1 MITKKSP
8 TLFQAFLPILILM
21 GLIALNVF
29 VSPDDTLGGANQLS
43 LIIASAVAVAIALFN
58 GVKWDYIMERV
69 VHTVSSATSSLLIL
83 FIIGILSGTWMLSGV
98 VPTMIYYGLDI
109 INPSYFLPA
118 AVILSAIISVT
129 IGSSWSTVATI
140 GVALLGIGRA
150 LGFDDG
156 IIAGAIISGA
166 YFGDKVSPLS
176 DTTNLAAAIA
186 KVPIFSHIKYMMQTT
201 IPTFVIT
208 IGIFILISI
217 FGSTSQISTSS
228 NEMQTVIDSYYN
240 ISPFLLLVPLSVV
253 WMIAKRYPTIIVL
266 LVGGLVGAMVAIIA
280 QPQIIAKLAGESS
293 LTFQGAY
300 TVITRAM
307 YGSTAAHTG
316 NSAVDSLLSTG
327 GMAGMLNT
335 VWLILTAMIF
345 GGVLEAGHLLEKIVS
360 TISHKVKSPGMAVST
375 TAGACMLF
383 NITTGDQYMAI
394 VVPGKMFSKLF
405 TRLKLRPELLSRTL
419 EDSGTVTS
427 VLIPWNT
434 CGATQ
439 AAILGVATLTYAPFA
454 FFCYLSPLTT
464 MLYAWLKIKIKPLE
478 ENENKDTPIN

>member
-8 TLFQAFLPILILM
+8 TLFQALLPILVLM

-43 LIIASAVAVAIALFN
+43 LILASAVGMSIALYN
-58 GVKWDYIMERV
+58 GVAWQHILDRV
-69 VHTVSSATSSLLIL
+69 VHTVSSAASSLLIL
-83 FIIGILSGTWMLSGV
+83 FIIGMLSGTWMLSGV

-109 INPSYFLPA
+109 INPSFFLPA
-118 AVILSAIISVT
+118 AIILSSIISVT

-156 IIAGAIISGA
+156 VIAGAIISGA

-176 DTTNLAAAIA
+176 DTTNLASAIA
-186 KVPIFSHIKYMMQTT
+186 KVPIFTHIKYMMQTT
-201 IPTFVIT
+201 IPSFLVALAL
-208 IGIFILISI
+208 FILISL
-217 FGSTSQISTSS
+217 FGSTKTLGASQ
-228 NEMQTVIDSYYN
+228 NEMQSVIDSYYN
-240 ISPFLLLVPLSVV
+240 ISPFLLLVPLTVV
-253 WMIAKRYPTIIVL
+253 WMIAKRYPTVIVL
-266 LVGGLVGAMVAIIA
+266 LIGGLLGAVAALVA
-280 QPQIIAKLAGESS
+280 QPQIVVKLAGETS
-293 LTFQGAY
+293 LTFEGAY

-307 YGSTAAHTG
+307 YGTTTAQTG
-316 NSAVDSLLSTG
+316 NSAVDSLLTTG

-335 VWLILTAMIF
+335 VWLILSAMIF

-360 TISHKVKSPGMAVST
+360 TVSRKVKSPGMAVT
-375 TAGACMLF
+375 TTSGACVLF
-383 NITTGDQYMAI
+383 NLTTGDQYMAI
-394 VVPGKMFSKLF
+394 VVPGKMFAKLF

-439 AAILGVATLTYAPFA
+439 AAILGVAT
-454 FFCYLSPLTT
+454 
-464 MLYAWLKIKIKPLE
+464 
-478 ENENKDTPIN
+478 

>member
-8 TLFQAFLPILILM
+8 TLFQALLPILVLM

-43 LIIASAVAVAIALFN
+43 LILASAVGMSIALYN
-58 GVKWDYIMERV
+58 GVAWQHILDRV

-109 INPSYFLPA
+109 INPSFFLPA
-118 AVILSAIISVT
+118 AIILSSIISVT

-156 IIAGAIISGA
+156 VIAGAIISGA

-176 DTTNLAAAIA
+176 DTTNLASAIA
-186 KVPIFSHIKYMMQTT
+186 KVPIFTHIKYMMQTT
-201 IPTFVIT
+201 IPSFLVALAL
-208 IGIFILISI
+208 FILISL
-217 FGSTSQISTSS
+217 FGSTKTLGASQ
-228 NEMQTVIDSYYN
+228 NEMQSVIDSYYN
-240 ISPFLLLVPLSVV
+240 ISPFLLLVPLTVV
-253 WMIAKRYPTIIVL
+253 WMIAKRYPTVIVL
-266 LVGGLVGAMVAIIA
+266 LIGGLLGAVAALVA
-280 QPQIIAKLAGESS
+280 QPQIVAKLAGETS
-293 LTFQGAY
+293 LTFEGAY

-307 YGSTAAHTG
+307 YGTTTAQTG
-316 NSAVDSLLSTG
+316 SSAVDSLLTTG

-335 VWLILTAMIF
+335 VWLILSAMIF

-360 TISHKVKSPGMAVST
+360 TVSRKVKSPGMAVT
-375 TAGACMLF
+375 TTSGACVLF
-383 NITTGDQYMAI
+383 NLTTGDQYMAI
-394 VVPGKMFSKLF
+394 VVPGKMFAKLF

-439 AAILGVATLTYAPFA
+439 AAILGVATLSYAPFA

-464 MLYAWLKIKIKPLE
+464 ILFAWLKIKIKPLE
-478 ENENKDTPIN
+478 ENENEDTSID